1 MTEITLRTGAR
12 NIQQEM
18 TVPGDKSISHRAI
31 MLGSIA
37 EGKTTITGL
46 LKADDCLSTM
56 DIMRQLGVNITEE
69 QDKVI
74 IEGKGLAGLQP
85 SDNPLDAGNSG
96 TTIRLLS
103 GLLAGQNFSTQLIG
117 DASLSKRPMDRIVN
131 PLKLMGANIEGQGER
146 HLPPLTINSVKTLK
160 AIQYEM
166 PVASAQVK
174 SAILLAG
181 LQANG
186 TTQIIEKEMSRNHTE
201 EMLEQFGVEIHV
213 QNKEI
218 TLKGGQQLIG
228 QDVDVPGDISSAAFF
243 IAAGLLVPDSQIK
256 INNVGYNKTRSG
268 ILEVIKSMNAE
279 LDIHVRENKFSADIQ
294 VRSSQLSATIIEGDI
309 IPSLI
314 DEIPII
320 ALLATQASGTTVIK
334 DAQELRVKETDR
346 IEAVAVT
353 LNKMG
358 ADVTATE
365 DGFII
370 HGPTPLKGAQVD
382 SYGDHRIAM
391 MLQIA
396 SLLVDVKDEVN
407 LIDPECVDISYPNFF
422 DVINSLL
429 LDE

>member
-396 SLLVDVKDEVN
+396 SLLVDAKDEVN

-429 LDE
+429 DE

>member
-429 LDE
+429 DE

>member
-1 MTEITLRTGAR
+1 MTQIKLRTGAS

-37 EGKTTITGL
+37 EGTTTITGL

-56 DIMRQLGVNITEE
+56 DIMRKLGVKIADE
-69 QDKVI
+69 QDKII
-74 IEGKGLAGLQP
+74 IEGKGMTGLRQA
-85 SDNPLDAGNSG
+85 DGPLDAGNSG

-103 GLLAGQNFSTQLIG
+103 GLLVGQRFKSQLVG
-117 DASLSKRPMDRIVN
+117 DESLSKRPMDRIVS
-131 PLKLMGANIEGQGER
+131 PLKQMGADIEGKGKR
-146 HLPPLTINSVKTLK
+146 HLPPLEISPVKSLNS
-160 AIQYEM
+160 IEYEM

-174 SAILLAG
+174 SAILFAG
-181 LQANG
+181 LQAEG
-186 TTQIIEKEMSRNHTE
+186 TTKIIEKEMSRNHTE
-201 EMLEQFGVEIHV
+201 EMLEQFGVDIHI
-213 QNKEI
+213 QDKEI
-218 TLKGGQQLIG
+218 TLKGGQQLTG
-228 QDVDVPGDISSAAFF
+228 QNIDVPGDISSAAFF
-243 IAAGLLVPDSQIK
+243 IAAGLLIKNSQIK
-256 INNVGYNKTRSG
+256 INNVGVNKTRSG
-268 ILEVIKSMNAE
+268 ILEIIKSMNAKVKT
-279 LDIHVRENKFSADIQ
+279 DVRNNGFSADIQ
-294 VRSSQLSATIIEGDI
+294 VESSHLTATIIEGDI

-346 IEAVAVT
+346 IEAVAVS

-358 ADVTATE
+358 ANIKATD

-370 HGPTPLKGAQVD
+370 HGPTKLKGAQVD

-396 SLLVDVKDEVN
+396 SLLVDNNDEVILN
-407 LIDPECVDISYPNFF
+407 DPKCVDISYPEFF
-422 DVINSLL
+422 DVIDEL
-429 LDE
+429 LDK